1 MPEHYK
7 TTFTSSTNPLF
18 LGFFFTELNLN
29 AVAHLAVP
37 AAPTLCRCMES
48 RQN

>member
-1 MPEHYK
+1 MPEHSK
-7 TTFTSSTNPLF
+7 TTFTSSTNTLY
-18 LGFFFTELNLN
+18 FFFTELNLN